1 MKKNV
6 WQFYLEHLRPYRFQF
21 LASVLSVAFAEGM
34 GAIAVWQFSR
44 LVETMSQSP
53 VAFINDVSLS
63 HLLSQLALGLGMIL
77 ISWIAWRCSGLFAA
91 STLPVIGNDLEN
103 TAFKHLLTQSH
114 GFFLDH
120 LTGSLVKKVKTF
132 VVGFYATSEVIIWR
146 IVPLIVMLSSM
157 SIIVGLYKLWIGVAM
172 FVSICVV
179 TGMNILFF
187 YNKKKLEQARAEKES
202 EITGLLADVLGN
214 QMNVRLFATAL
225 QETHDFQKLTQ
236 ERTHLMRSIGFAAER
251 NFLLQNIINLMVEIV
266 VLGSAFYFWL
276 HGDIGLGEYI
286 FIQGCIFSLMTKFW
300 DIGKVVKIFYTAWA
314 DGEEMTDI
322 LNHQGDIQD
331 VKNAK
336 ELVVKK
342 GEIEFNHVYFNYGQ
356 QAVLQDF
363 SWRIKAGEKVA
374 IVGPSGAGKS
384 TLVKLLLRFHD
395 LAQGDIAIDDQII
408 SQVTQVSLWQNIAFV
423 PQDPALFHRSLRE
436 NISYGTSASLE
447 EVISAAKKAYCHE
460 FIQQL
465 PNGYDTHVGERGVK
479 LSGGERQRVAIA
491 RAILKNAP
499 ILILD
504 EATSSLDS
512 ESESLIQSALKNL
525 MKDKTTIVIAHRLS
539 TIMQMDSI
547 IVVDKGQIV
556 DVGNHQELLSR
567 GGLYQKLW
575 SIQAGN
581 YN

>member
-53 VAFINDVSLS
+53 VAFINDASLS